1 MSKTD
6 EALTIVEVQGLPP
19 AVVVADA
26 MVKSAA
32 ITLIALEV
40 NTLGALTIKASGNAA
55 AVTAAHDAGEA
66 TARQLDALV
75 GATVIPRYSSCA
87 YTMWIACKPSI
98 SSLLKSRNHL
108 IPIDGL
114 VPVDDRAMGML
125 ETRGFAGAVAALDAM
140 LKSADVELLAKE
152 KIGQTRVSVLVTG
165 DVSAVT
171 ASLAAGAVA
180 AERVGTL
187 ASTHVIP
194 HPDPVIQ
201 ALFPRMQGH

>member
-1 MSKTD
+1 MSDTH
-6 EALTIVEVQGLPP
+6 EALTVVEVQGLPP

-32 ITLIALEV
+32 IILIALEV
-40 NTLGALTIKASGNAA
+40 NTLGALTIKASGDTAA
-55 AVTAAHDAGEA
+55 AAAAHDAGKA
-66 TARQLDALV
+66 IARQLDALV
-75 GATVIPRYSSCA
+75 GATVIPRYSSPA
-87 YTMWIACKPSI
+87 YPMWIACKPSV
-98 SSLLKSRNHL
+98 SGLLKSRNHL
-108 IPIDGL
+108 IPAAGL
-114 VPVDDRAMGML
+114 LPADDRAMGML

-152 KIGQTRVSVLVTG
+152 KIGQTRVSVLVRG

-171 ASLAAGAVA
+171 ASLAAGAVQ

-187 ASTHVIP
+187 ASAHVIP

-201 ALFPRMQGH
+201 ALFPRPQGQ